1 MVYIHLRGA
10 LSYCRKAVFPL
21 KAAAYI
27 RVSTDKQEQELS
39 LQNQKEFFESYITNK
54 GDELVHIYSDKGKS
68 ATKMK
73 NRTELQ
79 RMLRDAKRGRFQKIY
94 VKDISRIFRNML
106 DFIEFSRGIVDEYKL
121 TLHLVN
127 MGEGRDVDTFL
138 LNFFAMFAEHESQK
152 ISERVKFGKNISKEK
167 GIVPNFV
174 FGYDRPDKW
183 TLTPS
188 EEAAW
193 VKKIFDLYTE
203 ENMGMSRIASYLYD
217 HRVKTK
223 KAKDGEPNYNWSQHT
238 ISGLLKNRIYTGVVI
253 NNKQNIKNL
262 YSGERIDMDE
272 SDWKIVVRPEFRII
286 SDEQFEKAQELIKL
300 NTNNFPYDPATG
312 KRMLSRRSEAHIL
325 SNLLKCPACGGGYRR
340 YQRKHSEGGRYYY
353 WWVCSNRH
361 AYGKER
367 CNAEHIRLEE
377 EEVLS
382 ALALLFDYLEQ
393 DRTGFFEL
401 VENACNRLIKEHIRQ
416 SGNIDLE
423 ELHEELAE
431 QQEQRE
437 RMKIM
442 MKKGLLDID
451 EGEADMNALN
461 ESIRRISAIINEQD
475 VTEALTHKVKEN
487 LKGFLKNFNE
497 FSYKDGMTNAGL
509 KMIVREIR
517 VINKTL
523 LHVYFNV
530 DDSVEG
536 LFFPLTI
543 TGSSPPAGPD
553 KTDTES
559 SCRTQGCD
567 GSPFGNQLQF
577 GARRQRS
584 FG

>member
-1 MVYIHLRGA
+1 M
-10 LSYCRKAVFPL
+10 

-39 LQNQKEFFESYITNK
+39 LQNQKEFFEKYVASK
-54 GDELVHIYSDKGKS
+54 GDELIYIYSDKGKS

-79 RMLRDAKRGRFQKIY
+79 HMLRDAKRGRFQKIY

-106 DFIEFSRGIVDEYKL
+106 DFIEFSRDIVDEYKL

-152 ISERVKFGKNISKEK
+152 ISERVKFGKSISKEK

-183 TLTPS
+183 TLVPND
-188 EEAAW
+188 EAEW

-203 ENMGMSRIASYLYD
+203 YNMGMSRIAAYLYE
-217 HRVKTK
+217 HRVRTK
-223 KAKDGEPNYNWSQHT
+223 KSKDGEPNYNWSQHT
-238 ISGLLKNRIYTGVVI
+238 IGGLLRNRIYTGVVI

-262 YSGERIDMDE
+262 YSGERVDMDE
-272 SDWKIVVRPEFRII
+272 SEWKITIRPEFRII
-286 SDEQFEKAQELIKL
+286 SDEQFAKAQELIVK
-300 NTNNFPYDPATG
+300 NAVDFPYDPKTG

-325 SNLLKCPACGGGYRR
+325 SNLLKCPHCGGGYRR
-340 YQRKHSEGGRYYY
+340 YQRKHSEGGKYYY
-353 WWVCSNRH
+353 WWVCSNRS
-361 AYGKER
+361 AYGKKP
-367 CNAEHIRLEE
+367 CTAEYVRLEE
-377 EEVLS
+377 KDVLS
-382 ALALLFDYLEQ
+382 ALAILFNYLEQ
-393 DRTGFFEL
+393 DREDFFTL
-401 VENACNRLIKEHIRQ
+401 VENTCNRLIKEHIRQ
-416 SGNIDLE
+416 SGSIDLD
-423 ELHEELAE
+423 ELQEELAD

-437 RMKIM
+437 RIKVM

-451 EGEADMNALN
+451 EGEDDMKELN
-461 ESIRRISAIINEQD
+461 ESIKHISTIINEQD
-475 VTEALTHKVKEN
+475 VSEALSHRVKQN
-487 LKGFLKNFNE
+487 LKDFFRTFDE

-509 KMIVREIR
+509 KSVIKEIK
-517 VINKTL
+517 VTNKTL

-536 LFFPLTI
+536 LFFPITI
-543 TGSSPPAGPD
+543 TGSLLKSESVI
-553 KTDTES
+553 TDTES
-559 SCRTQGCD
+559 LDRT
-567 GSPFGNQLQF
+567 
-577 GARRQRS
+577 
-584 FG
+584 